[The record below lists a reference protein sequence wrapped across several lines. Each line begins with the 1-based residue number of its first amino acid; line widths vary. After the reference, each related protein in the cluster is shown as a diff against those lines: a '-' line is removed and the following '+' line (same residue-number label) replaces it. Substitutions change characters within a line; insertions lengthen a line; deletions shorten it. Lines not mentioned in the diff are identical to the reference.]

1 MSTIYHAAP
10 PRAIEAGQP
19 SARLRRAYTVTTL
32 VAPPLWTV
40 GPFVLMLLA
49 IAVCPLAIPHW
60 WERNRNKLVVSALLG
75 APILILYLMR
85 RPAAI
90 VVMAEE
96 YASFIVLLGGL
107 YVISGGILL
116 RGDLEATPTTN
127 TAFLGVGAL
136 IASFIGTTGASM
148 LLIRALLQT
157 NRERR
162 HVQHTVI
169 FFIFLV
175 SNIGGMLT
183 PLGDPPLFLGYL
195 QGVPFAWTFRL
206 WPQWLFMTAVLLVT
220 YFVWDTRVHA
230 RETPV
235 ALRRDRVQVEPLRVR
250 GALNGLG
257 LGLVVLAVA
266 FLHAPWREVA
276 IITVAALSLRL
287 TPAAIRR
294 ANAFTSYPIVEVA
307 VLFFGIFLTMIPA
320 LDVLRA
326 RGGELGVRG
335 PAQFFWAAGALS
347 SFLDNAPTYL
357 TFLALAQGLGLANE
371 VVGVSHAVLAAISV
385 GAVAMGA
392 NTYIG
397 NAPNFMVKAIAEEAK
412 VPMPSFFGYMVYSGL
427 VLVPMFAVTTVL
439 FFR

>member
-1 MSTIYHAAP
+1 
-10 PRAIEAGQP
+10 
-19 SARLRRAYTVTTL
+19 VTTL
-32 VAPPLWTV
+32 VVAPLWAV

-49 IAVCPLAIPHW
+49 IAICPLTVPHW
-60 WERNRNKLVVSALLG
+60 WERNRNKLVVSAVLG
-75 APILILYLMR
+75 APVLILYLVR
-85 RPAAI
+85 RPSALLGT
-90 VVMAEE
+90 AEE
-96 YASFIVLLGGL
+96 YVSFIVMLGGL

-116 RGDLEATPTTN
+116 RGDLEATPITN
-127 TAFLGVGAL
+127 TAFLALGAL

-162 HVQHTVI
+162 YVRHTVI

-195 QGVPFAWTFRL
+195 QGVPFTWTFRL
-206 WPQWLFMTAVLLVT
+206 WPHWLFMSALLLVT
-220 YFVWDTRVHA
+220 YFVWDTRA
-230 RETPV
+230 YERETP
-235 ALRRDRVQVEPLRVR
+235 AARRRDRTQIEPLRVR

-257 LGLVVLAVA
+257 LGLVVLSVA
-266 FLHAPWREVA
+266 FLHAPWRELS
-276 IITVAALSLRL
+276 IVAAAAVSMWR

-294 ANAFTSYPIVEVA
+294 GNAFTMYPIVEVA

-320 LDVLRA
+320 LDLLRA
-326 RGGELGVRG
+326 RGAELSVRA
-335 PAQFFWAAGALS
+335 PAHFFWATGALS

-357 TFLALAQGLGLANE
+357 TFLALAQGLGLAND
-371 VVGVSHAVLAAISV
+371 VVGVPHAILIAISV

-397 NAPNFMVKAIAEEAK
+397 NAPNFMVKAIAEQAK
-412 VPMPSFFGYMVYSGL
+412 VSMPSFLGYMLYSGL
-427 VLVPMFAVTTVL
+427 ILIPTFVATTFV